1 MYILRNKSQEP
12 VKRGCRVSDTVKYK
26 TISLRNELYVR
37 LEKMSS
43 ELTDVKLSIPQTI
56 ELLLKQEENS
66 QELKS
71 GWGK

>member
-1 MYILRNKSQEP
+1 MLGMQIRINGLMT
-12 VKRGCRVSDTVKYK
+12 DIVKYK
-26 TISLRNELYVR
+26 TVSLRNDIYSQ
-37 LEKMSS
+37 LEEMSKLLV
-43 ELTDVKLSIPQTI
+43 EGVKLSIPQTI

>member
-1 MYILRNKSQEP
+1 M
-12 VKRGCRVSDTVKYK
+12 SDTIKYK
-26 TISLRNELYVR
+26 TVSLKNDVYSK
-37 LEKMSS
+37 LEDMS
-43 ELTDVKLSIPQTI
+43 EVLVEGVKLSIPQTI

>member
-1 MYILRNKSQEP
+1 MTDI
-12 VKRGCRVSDTVKYK
+12 VKYK
-26 TISLRNELYVR
+26 TVSLRNDIYSQ
-37 LEKMSS
+37 LEEMSKLLV
-43 ELTDVKLSIPQTI
+43 EGVKLSIPQTI

>member
-1 MYILRNKSQEP
+1 MT
-12 VKRGCRVSDTVKYK
+12 DTVKYK
-26 TISLRNELYVR
+26 TVSLRNDMYSK
-37 LEKMSS
+37 LEDMS
-43 ELTDVKLSIPQTI
+43 EVLVDGVKLSIPQTI

>member
-1 MYILRNKSQEP
+1 M
-12 VKRGCRVSDTVKYK
+12 SDTVKYK

-56 ELLLKQEENS
+56 ELLLKQEENN
-66 QELKS
+66 EDLKK
-71 GWGK
+71 GWGQ